1 MQVTESAPAAGIY
14 HKETLPRRSQCS
26 HTHVVLFEDYAV
38 IDRPSRTYALGH
50 VTRIVCK
57 SKDFKNPVA
66 FNDTRSQDINVY
78 MKMYTRDTDTQYKMS
93 AKISCYGFGDIMC
106 HVNLSCD
113 PTYKTCILHLENKKK
128 HDLKTESERILA
140 PKRKRTKTTATSS
153 ATSTQVTDDSG
164 RHTVIMPAAQCAQV
178 VSSSMNSDNPISRS
192 SRTRTVII
200 HEFT

>member
-1 MQVTESAPAAGIY
+1 MRQWQEYTTKRPCQREADV
-14 HKETLPRRSQCS
+14 HR
-26 HTHVVLFEDYAV
+26 HVVLFEDYAV

-106 HVNLSCD
+106 RNFTIARNRRDYKKTHNACMLKQLASLSI
-113 PTYKTCILHLENKKK
+113 KRLSVILLYHRYCK
-128 HDLKTESERILA
+128 
-140 PKRKRTKTTATSS
+140 
-153 ATSTQVTDDSG
+153 
-164 RHTVIMPAAQCAQV
+164 C
-178 VSSSMNSDNPISRS
+178 
-192 SRTRTVII
+192 
-200 HEFT
+200 F